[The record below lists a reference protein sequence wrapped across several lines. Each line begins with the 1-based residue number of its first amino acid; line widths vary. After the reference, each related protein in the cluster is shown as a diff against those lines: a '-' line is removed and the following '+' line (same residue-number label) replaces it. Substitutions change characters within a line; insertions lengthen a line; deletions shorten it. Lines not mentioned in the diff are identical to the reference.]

1 MAGSSRLAS
10 TVDVKLTFFNDDRQA
25 DTARFIR
32 RFTDER
38 VLPRLHALHA
48 RVMANGAA
56 SLSTADEPLVSIGM
70 ETAPDGRATRN
81 CYGVFGLGWEAAR
94 HPEWEAQIA
103 QEVESIRDRIR
114 QTHGVPLRFLIWAGM
129 GGSIE
134 DKTMYHAAGLLRGGP
149 IFYALD
155 STDPAKLKAV
165 LDDLER
171 RSRRPLRQAL
181 RSTLVVGM
189 ALGMTSYEPVVNLEK
204 LSALFVRFGIDSRA
218 NFLYLTLPGSL
229 LDQFASARG
238 YQRIPLQMD
247 GDHTTA
253 GRHSG
258 PLTRGALYPLALAG
272 VDIRHWIRG
281 TLLADREIA
290 IAWTLS
296 SFLHAQG
303 VAGRDKVTLALP
315 PAWSGAGIWT
325 KQDFEES
332 LGKSEALG
340 IKIVVGEQ
348 SRRAYYH
355 PAKDFR
361 QDRAFLAVRLGRGE
375 DGLSVQTLVRAG
387 YPLAVVEMPDGT
399 SLSRY
404 MQFIHY
410 AVFGVAYLRA
420 MNFVTQ
426 PSVELYKT
434 IAGEIYAD
442 AKRAGNV
449 SKTSAWCSMT
459 ASERQSS
466 WRRRL
471 TVYYDTVDANA
482 GAGDAAAKYASL
494 IRQLHANRSIEYGEL
509 TFFGD
514 LRLGTAGRAMRATL
528 ERSADLV
535 FRRALRMPVD
545 VYEGPAMNHS
555 YHEMII
561 GHGRCFS
568 TVLLSRKQASIKSVN
583 YTSEYHVSQFLA
595 TRMALARRNRPV
607 VAIVVNDMSERSRA
621 AVDDF
626 FGAVA
631 RHLKAEQ
638 RP

>member
-1 MAGSSRLAS
+1 
-10 TVDVKLTFFNDDRQA
+10 VKLTVFNDDRSA
-25 DTARFIR
+25 DTTRFIR

-38 VLPRLHALHA
+38 VLPRLRALHA
-48 RVMANGAA
+48 RVMADGAA
-56 SLSTADEPLVSIGM
+56 GISTADDPLVSIGM
-70 ETAPDGRATRN
+70 ETAPDGRVTRN

-94 HPEWEAQIA
+94 HPEWAVQVA
-103 QEVESIRDRIR
+103 QEVDNVRGRI
-114 QTHGVPLRFLIWAGM
+114 QQAHGVPLRFLIWAGM

-134 DKTMYHAAGLLRGGP
+134 DKTMYQAAGQLRGGP
-149 IFYALD
+149 IFYPLD
-155 STDPAKLKAV
+155 STDPAKVKAIV
-165 LDDLER
+165 DDLER
-171 RSRRPLRQAL
+171 RSRRRLREAL

-204 LSALFVRFGIDSRA
+204 LSALFDRFGIDSRA

-238 YQRIPLQMD
+238 YQRVPLQMD
-247 GDHTTA
+247 DDHTTA

-272 VDIRHWIRG
+272 VDICHWIRG
-281 TLLADREIA
+281 TLLDDREIA
-290 IAWTLS
+290 TAWRLS

-315 PAWSGAGIWT
+315 RAWSGAGVWT

-332 LGKSEALG
+332 LGKSETLG
-340 IKIVVGEQ
+340 LKIVVGEQ
-348 SRRAYYH
+348 WRRAYYH
-355 PAKDFR
+355 AKQDHR
-361 QDRAFLAVRLGRGE
+361 QDRVFLAIRLGRSESG
-375 DGLSVQTLVRAG
+375 SSAQTPVRLG
-387 YPLAVVEMPDGT
+387 YPLAVVQMPART
-399 SLSRY
+399 PLSRY

-426 PSVELYKT
+426 PSVELYKS

-442 AKRAGNV
+442 AKRAGSV
-449 SKTSAWCSMT
+449 SKTSAWCSMV
-459 ASERQSS
+459 ASRRQSS

-471 TVYYDTVDANA
+471 TLYYDTVDANA
-482 GAGDAAAKYASL
+482 GSGDAAEMYASL

-514 LRLGTAGRAMRATL
+514 LRLAAAGRAMRSVL
-528 ERSADLV
+528 ERAADRV
-535 FRRALRMPVD
+535 FRRALRIPVD

-568 TVLLSRKQASIKSVN
+568 TVLLSRKQASIESVN

-595 TRMALARRNRPV
+595 TRMALARRGRPV
-607 VAIVVNDMSERSRA
+607 VAIILNDLTAPSRA

-631 RHLKAEQ
+631 RHLKV
-638 RP
+638 

>member
-1 MAGSSRLAS
+1 
-10 TVDVKLTFFNDDRQA
+10 VKLAIFNDDTHAETDRF
-25 DTARFIR
+25 ARCFA
-32 RFTDER
+32 DER
-38 VLPRLHALHA
+38 VLPRLRALHA
-48 RVMANGAA
+48 RVMADGVA
-56 SLSTADEPLVSIGM
+56 SISTADDPLVSIGM
-70 ETAPDGRATRN
+70 ETASDGRVTRN
-81 CYGVFGLGWEAAR
+81 CYGVFGLSWQAAE
-94 HPEWEAQIA
+94 HPEWAAQVVH
-103 QEVESIRDRIR
+103 EVDRVRSRI
-114 QTHGVPLRFLIWAGM
+114 QQAHGVPLRFLIWAGM

-149 IFYALD
+149 IFYPLD
-155 STDPAKLKAV
+155 STDPAKLNAIV
-165 LDDLER
+165 DDLER
-171 RSRRPLRQAL
+171 RSQRPLRQAL
-181 RSTLVVGM
+181 PATLVVGM

-204 LSALFVRFGIDSRA
+204 LSALFDRFGINSRS
-218 NFLYLTLPGSL
+218 NFVYLTLPGSL
-229 LDQFASARG
+229 LDQFASVRG
-238 YQRIPLQMD
+238 YQRVPLQMD

-272 VDIRHWIRG
+272 IDIRHWIRS
-281 TLLADREIA
+281 TRLDDRDVA
-290 IAWTLS
+290 TAWKLS

-315 PAWSGAGIWT
+315 RAWSGAGVWT

-355 PAKDFR
+355 PANDSR
-361 QDRAFLAVRLGRGE
+361 QDRVFLTIRLGRGE
-375 DGLSVQTLVRAG
+375 SGWSTQMLVRAG
-387 YPLAVVEMPDGT
+387 YPLAVVEMPAGT

-404 MQFIHY
+404 MQFMHY

-442 AKRAGNV
+442 AKRAGSV
-449 SKTSAWCSMT
+449 SNTSAWCSMIG
-459 ASERQSS
+459 SPRQSS

-471 TVYYDTVDANA
+471 TVYYDTVNANA
-482 GAGDAAAKYASL
+482 GAGDAAAMYASL
-494 IRQLHANRSIEYGEL
+494 IRQLHANRSIEYGDL

-514 LRLGTAGRAMRATL
+514 LRLGSEGRAMRAAL
-528 ERSADLV
+528 ERGADRV

-568 TVLLSRKQASIKSVN
+568 TVLLSRRQASIRSVN
-583 YTSEYHVSQFLA
+583 YASEYHVSQFLA
-595 TRMALARRNRPV
+595 TRMALARRHRPV

-631 RHLKAEQ
+631 RHLKG
-638 RP
+638 

>member
-1 MAGSSRLAS
+1 
-10 TVDVKLTFFNDDRQA
+10 VKLAIFNDDRH
-25 DTARFIR
+25 TETGRFARCLA
-32 RFTDER
+32 DER
-38 VLPRLHALHA
+38 VLPRLRALHA
-48 RVMANGAA
+48 RVMADGVA
-56 SLSTADEPLVSIGM
+56 SISTADDPLVSIGM
-70 ETAPDGRATRN
+70 ETAPDGRVTRN
-81 CYGVFGLGWEAAR
+81 CYGVFGLSWQVAE
-94 HPEWEAQIA
+94 HPEWAAQVVH
-103 QEVESIRDRIR
+103 EVDRVRSRI
-114 QTHGVPLRFLIWAGM
+114 QQAHGVPLRFLIWAGM

-149 IFYALD
+149 IFYPLD
-155 STDPAKLKAV
+155 STDPAKLNAIV
-165 LDDLER
+165 DDLER
-171 RSRRPLRQAL
+171 RSRRPLRQVLPA
-181 RSTLVVGM
+181 TLVVGM

-204 LSALFVRFGIDSRA
+204 LSALFDRFGIDARA

-238 YQRIPLQMD
+238 YQRVPLQMD

-281 TLLADREIA
+281 TLLDDRDVA
-290 IAWTLS
+290 TAWKLS

-315 PAWSGAGIWT
+315 RAWSGAGVWT

-348 SRRAYYH
+348 SRRAYYR
-355 PAKDFR
+355 PPKDLR
-361 QDRAFLAVRLGRGE
+361 QDRVFLAIRLGRGE
-375 DGLSVQTLVRAG
+375 SGSSTQMLARAG
-387 YPLAVVEMPDGT
+387 YPLAVVDMPART
-399 SLSRY
+399 PLSRY

-410 AVFGVAYLRA
+410 TVFGVAYLRA

-434 IAGEIYAD
+434 IAGEIYVD
-442 AKRAGNV
+442 AKRAGSV
-449 SKTSAWCSMT
+449 SKASAWCSMIG
-459 ASERQSS
+459 SPRQSS

-471 TVYYDTVDANA
+471 TLYYDTVDANA
-482 GAGDAAAKYASL
+482 GSGDAAAMYASL

-514 LRLGTAGRAMRATL
+514 LRLGAAGRAMRAVL
-528 ERSADLV
+528 ERGADRV
-535 FRRALRMPVD
+535 FKRVLQMPVD

-607 VAIVVNDMSERSRA
+607 VAIVVNDLSGRSRA

-631 RHLKAEQ
+631 RQLKG
-638 RP
+638 

>member
-48 RVMANGAA
+48 RVMASGAA

-149 IFYALD
+149 IFYPLD

-204 LSALFVRFGIDSRA
+204 LAALFDRFGIDSRA

-238 YQRIPLQMD
+238 YQRVPLQMD
-247 GDHTTA
+247 GDHATA

-290 IAWTLS
+290 TAWKLS

-303 VAGRDKVTLALP
+303 IAGRDKVTLVLP
-315 PAWSGAGIWT
+315 RAWSGAGIWT

-355 PAKDFR
+355 PAKDSR

-387 YPLAVVEMPDGT
+387 YPLAVVEMPART

-449 SKTSAWCSMT
+449 SKTSAWCAMT
-459 ASERQSS
+459 ASERQTS

-471 TVYYDTVDANA
+471 TVYYDTVDAHA
-482 GAGDAAAKYASL
+482 GAGDAPAKYASL

>member
-1 MAGSSRLAS
+1 M
-10 TVDVKLTFFNDDRQA
+10 KLTFFNDDRQA

-32 RFTDER
+32 RFADER

-81 CYGVFGLGWEAAR
+81 CYGVFGLGWEAVR
-94 HPEWEAQIA
+94 HPEWPTQIVE
-103 QEVESIRDRIR
+103 EVESIRHRIR

-134 DKTMYHAAGLLRGGP
+134 DKTMYRAAGLLRGGP
-149 IFYALD
+149 IFYPLD

-165 LDDLER
+165 LDDLEH

-204 LSALFVRFGIDSRA
+204 LSALFDRFGIDSRA

-238 YQRIPLQMD
+238 YQRVPLQMD

-272 VDIRHWIRG
+272 VDMRRWIRG
-281 TLLADREIA
+281 TLLGDREIA
-290 IAWTLS
+290 TAWRLS

-303 VAGRDKVTLALP
+303 VAGRDKVTLTLP
-315 PAWSGAGIWT
+315 RAWSDAGIWT

-340 IKIVVGEQ
+340 IKIIVGEHV
-348 SRRAYYH
+348 RRAYYQ
-355 PAKDFR
+355 PAKDSR
-361 QDRAFLAVRLGRGE
+361 QDRAFLAIRLGRDHSGA
-375 DGLSVQTLVRAG
+375 SPQTLVRAG
-387 YPLAVVEMPDGT
+387 YPLAVVEMPAGT

-404 MQFIHY
+404 MQFMHY
-410 AVFGVAYLRA
+410 AVFGMAYLRA

-434 IAGEIYAD
+434 LAGEIHAD
-442 AKRAGNV
+442 AKRAGSV

-482 GAGDAAAKYASL
+482 DAGDGAARYASL

-528 ERSADLV
+528 ERSADRV
-535 FRRALRMPVD
+535 FRRALRIPVD

-607 VAIVVNDMSERSRA
+607 VAIVVNDLSEHSRA

-631 RHLKAEQ
+631 RHLKG
-638 RP
+638 